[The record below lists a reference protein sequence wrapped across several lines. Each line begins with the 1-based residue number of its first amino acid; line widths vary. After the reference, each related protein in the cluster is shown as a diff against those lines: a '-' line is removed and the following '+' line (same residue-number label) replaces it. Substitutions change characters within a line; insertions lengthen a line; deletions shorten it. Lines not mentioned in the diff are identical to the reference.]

1 MPSDPVINTTD
12 VTGPSEPR
20 LLNLTCK
27 TEDAI
32 RIEWERPAIYY
43 NSLDFYYIYI
53 SGDDLTDNITIPAS
67 RNLTNTVRVFM
78 KIVSTRQN

>member
-27 TEDAI
+27 SEDTI
-32 RIEWERPAIYY
+32 RIEWERPTIFY
-43 NSLDFYYIYI
+43 NTLDFYYIYI
-53 SGDDLTDNITIPAS
+53 SGEDLSDNITIPATK
-67 RNLTNTVRVFM
+67 NLTNTVS
-78 KIVSTRQN
+78 IL